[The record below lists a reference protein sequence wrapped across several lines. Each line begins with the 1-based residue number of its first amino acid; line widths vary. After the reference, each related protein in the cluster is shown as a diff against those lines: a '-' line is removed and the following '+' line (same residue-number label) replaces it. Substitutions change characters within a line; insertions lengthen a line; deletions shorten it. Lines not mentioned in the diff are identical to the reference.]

1 MTDERRRNIKMVY
14 GSLAYDLDTLARERQ
29 LEEAAKPQRTAQ
41 PERQPQP
48 QTRRRPQAQA
58 KARPSALT
66 EGGIAAVCALVM
78 VLLLGY
84 VQLTAVSNNVST
96 IKKELA
102 TLEDEHVALLTEYE
116 KTFDLAT
123 IKAAAEEAVC
133 PSLCRTDPVHRPE
146 RRGLRRGV
154 RRRAGRGGEG
164 RFLAEGGG
172 AVPVGIFQL
181 SSPYNDANSKE

>member
-29 LEEAAKPQRTAQ
+29 LEEAGEMPQRTAQ

-66 EGGIAAVCALVM
+66 VGGIAAVCALVM

-96 IKKELA
+96 IK
-102 TLEDEHVALLTEYE
+102 
-116 KTFDLAT
+116 
-123 IKAAAEEAVC
+123 AAAEEAGMSK
-133 PSLCRTDPVHRPE
+133 PSAGQIQYIDLSGADSAVVYGDEP
-146 RRGLRRGV
+146 GV
-154 RRRAGRGGEG
+154 VEKAASSLKEG
-164 RFLAEGGG
+164 A
-172 AVPVGIFQL
+172 L
-181 SSPYNDANSKE
+181 SLWEYFS

>member
-29 LEEAAKPQRTAQ
+29 LEEAGEMPQRTAQ
-41 PERQPQP
+41 PERQT

-66 EGGIAAVCALVM
+66 VGGIVAVCALVM

-123 IKAAAEEAVC
+123 IKAAAEEAGMSK
-133 PSLCRTDPVHRPE
+133 PSAGQIQYIDLSGSDTAVVYGDEP
-146 RRGLRRGV
+146 GV
-154 RRRAGRGGEG
+154 VEKAASSLKEG
-164 RFLAEGGG
+164 A
-172 AVPVGIFQL
+172 L
-181 SSPYNDANSKE
+181 SLWEYFS

>member
-29 LEEAAKPQRTAQ
+29 LEEAGEMPQRTAQ
-41 PERQPQP
+41 PERQPQPQP

-66 EGGIAAVCALVM
+66 VGGIAAVCALVM

-123 IKAAAEEAVC
+123 IKAAAEEAGMSK
-133 PSLCRTDPVHRPE
+133 PSAGQIQYIDLSGADSAVVYGDEP
-146 RRGLRRGV
+146 GV
-154 RRRAGRGGEG
+154 VEKAASSLKEG
-164 RFLAEGGG
+164 A
-172 AVPVGIFQL
+172 L
-181 SSPYNDANSKE
+181 SLWEYFS

>member
-29 LEEAAKPQRTAQ
+29 LEEAGEMPQRTAQ
-41 PERQPQP
+41 PERQT

-66 EGGIAAVCALVM
+66 VGGIVAVCALVM

-123 IKAAAEEAVC
+123 IKAAAEEAGMSK
-133 PSLCRTDPVHRPE
+133 PSAGQIQYIDLSGADSAVVHGDEP
-146 RRGLRRGV
+146 GV
-154 RRRAGRGGEG
+154 VEKAASSLKEG
-164 RFLAEGGG
+164 A
-172 AVPVGIFQL
+172 L
-181 SSPYNDANSKE
+181 SLWEYFS

>member
-29 LEEAAKPQRTAQ
+29 LEEAGEMPQRTAQ

-66 EGGIAAVCALVM
+66 VGGIAAVCA
-78 VLLLGY
+78 LLGY

-123 IKAAAEEAVC
+123 IKAAAEEAGMSK
-133 PSLCRTDPVHRPE
+133 PSAGQIQYIDLSGADSAVVYGDEP
-146 RRGLRRGV
+146 GV
-154 RRRAGRGGEG
+154 VEKAASSLKEG
-164 RFLAEGGG
+164 A
-172 AVPVGIFQL
+172 L
-181 SSPYNDANSKE
+181 SLWEYFS

>member
-29 LEEAAKPQRTAQ
+29 LEEAGEMPQRTAQ

-66 EGGIAAVCALVM
+66 VGGIAAVCALVM

-96 IKKELA
+96 IK

-123 IKAAAEEAVC
+123 IKAAAEEAGMSK
-133 PSLCRTDPVHRPE
+133 PSAGQIQYIDLSGADSAVVYGDEP
-146 RRGLRRGV
+146 GV
-154 RRRAGRGGEG
+154 VEKAASSLKEG
-164 RFLAEGGG
+164 A
-172 AVPVGIFQL
+172 L
-181 SSPYNDANSKE
+181 SLWEYFS

>member
-29 LEEAAKPQRTAQ
+29 LEEAGEMPQRTAQ

-66 EGGIAAVCALVM
+66 VGGIAAVCALVM

-102 TLEDEHVALLTEYE
+102 TLEDEHVTRTARSKKPISCSLLWPFH
-116 KTFDLAT
+116 KGVL
-123 IKAAAEEAVC
+123 
-133 PSLCRTDPVHRPE
+133 LCRKISPPTARIPTGRTNPSAGPTGSSRP
-146 RRGLRRGV
+146 
-154 RRRAGRGGEG
+154 A
-164 RFLAEGGG
+164 
-172 AVPVGIFQL
+172 P
-181 SSPYNDANSKE
+181 SC